1 MLSMVV
7 LPLACGVRIKTGS
20 PTHSPLLGPNPSGK
34 EPTPMCF
41 MYFTDFQ
48 GLLLMRQALF

>member
-1 MLSMVV
+1 MVV